1 MKATEDMIKFAQE
14 MLNKHYGASLTVDGL
29 YGNQTKLALLR
40 VTAIGTDWQVNR
52 QLIAMVQQGL
62 ILEGLE
68 PGPVD
73 GYYGPQTDSAFDQY
87 TSGQTAPWRDDEGI
101 GAATAGRWPVQTQD
115 SLFDFYGNVGE
126 NQAKCHVPYTMK
138 IAWNTKQRLTRFSC
152 HKEVAEP
159 MEEAFSKVLDHYG
172 IDEIKRLGLDL
183 FGGCLNVRKMRGG
196 SKWSTHA
203 WGIAIDIDTANN
215 RLRDGCPVAKMCDPV
230 YNKWFEIWEEHGAT
244 SLGRARNYD
253 WQHIQFAMVK

>member
-73 GYYGPQTDSAFDQY
+73 GYYGPQTDSAFDQWM
-87 TSGQTAPWRDDEGI
+87 SGDDTPWRDDEGI
-101 GAATAGRWPVQTQD
+101 GATSDRWPAQTQ
-115 SLFDFYGNVGE
+115 SELFKFYGDPGT
-126 NQAKCHVPYTMK
+126 NQGKADLPYTMK
-138 IAWNTKQRLTRFSC
+138 IAWNTKQRVNKITC
-152 HKEVAEP
+152 HEKVAQPIERVLGR
-159 MEEAFSKVLDHYG
+159 VLDHYG
-172 IDEIKRLGLDL
+172 LDKIKELGLDM

-196 SKWSTHA
+196 TSWSTHA
-203 WGIAIDIDTANN
+203 WGIAIDMDPARN
-215 RLRDGCPVAKMCDPV
+215 RLRQSCPEAQMCASD
-230 YNKWFEIWEEHGAT
+230 YKKWFDLWEEEGAV
-244 SLGRARNYD
+244 SLGRARDYD
-253 WQHIQFAMVK
+253 WMHIQFAKVN